1 MSYYYQNV
9 PPATFICSVPAPDG
23 CTNYYWTHWYPI
35 QPAFPGFAPAPSPNV
50 SETPAQGPPAA
61 AVPEPSHQLQ
71 HHRTASTRER
81 NIIRIRD
88 PNQEGK
94 DVTEEIL
101 AEARRLSTL
110 TPPQTR
116 GPEANPETPQLAA
129 IVSPDEGLQG
139 ATGGDPPGVD
149 REHSASDSPSQ
160 TSSPSQAALP
170 EPEQSCSV
178 LSITEAPV
186 TATELIQRALKEPA
200 HPIAQEAPE
209 LPCPEVT
216 EVTSPASAPEPDPAQ
231 AFSLLQPPNTDV
243 FPEPK
248 GETPKEEPETQLELG
263 QAAAHPVAPLSPDC
277 PQEFKLEV
285 PTAQGPNGV
294 PLPQAMHL
302 NPILEFDE
310 VRASNSFE
318 KPATQKKETSGPK
331 KSSRN
336 KKTKTKAANKA
347 KQSRAETTPAPGQ
360 QCLPPRPENS
370 NTPGSPVCPSSPA
383 KPGILER
390 PSSHAKCPSS
400 PAKPGSPERPSSPP
414 AKPGSPE
421 RPSSPVKG
429 PSSPA
434 KPGSP
439 ERPSSP
445 AKPGSPERPSSPAKL
460 PSSPAKP
467 GSPERP
473 SSPAKPG
480 SPERPSSPVKGPS
493 SPAKPGSPERPSS
506 PAKCPSSPAKPGN
519 PERPSSPAKLPS
531 SPAKPG
537 SPERPS
543 SPVKCPSSPAKPGSP
558 ERPSSPA
565 KLPSS
570 PAKPGSPERPSSPVK
585 YPSSPAKP
593 GSPERPSSP
602 AKLPSSP
609 AKPGSPE
616 RPSSPAKPG
625 SPERPS
631 SPVKGPSS
639 PAKPGSPERPSSP
652 VKGPSSPAKPG
663 SPERPSS
670 PVKCPSSPAKPGSP
684 ERPSSPVKCPSSPA
698 KPGNPERP
706 SSPVKCPSS
715 PAKPG
720 SPERPSSP
728 AKLPSSPAKPGSP
741 ERPSSPVKCPS
752 SPAKPGSPERP
763 SSPAKLPSS
772 PAKPGSPER
781 PSSPAKP
788 GSPERPSSPVKCPSS
803 PAKPGSPE
811 RPSSPVKCPSSP
823 AKPGSPE
830 RPSSPAKPG
839 IPERPSSPAKRG
851 SPERPSSPA
860 KRGSPERPSSPAKRG
875 SPERPSSSAKP
886 GSPERPSSSAKPG
899 SPERPSSSAKPGSP
913 ERPSSPAKPGSPERP
928 SSPVKCPSSPA
939 KPGSPERPSSPVK
952 GPSSPAKPGSLERPS
967 SPAKLGSP
975 KPEKTEE
982 KENNLSDGQKPF
994 NTRERKRYERVFLL
1008 GLRFLSVSLRK
1019 PEGLPQIKDVV
1030 LEEANQRPLRP
1041 LDPAGLTSMD
1051 CGLDFTPSFVKLD
1064 GPKFNN
1070 GGPFRGRPGQG
1081 PSAGFGPWR
1090 SQPALQ
1096 KEQRKIFAPVLLSE
1110 AVKLNRAE
1118 KAWKPSS
1125 KCDRVGDT
1133 EDLFRRVR
1141 SILNKLTPEMFQQL
1155 LKQVQQLAIDTE
1167 ERLKGVIDL
1176 IFEKAISEPNF
1187 AVSYANMCHCLM
1199 GLKVPRTDKPEVTIN
1214 FRKLLLTRCQKEFEK
1229 DKNDNKEFEKKQKEM
1244 NEAAMAEER
1253 SRLKE
1258 ELEEAQGK
1266 ARRRSL
1272 GNMKFIGELFKL
1284 KMLTEAIMHDCVAKL
1299 LKNPDEESLE
1309 CLCGLLT
1316 TVGKSL
1322 DLGKSKALV
1331 DEYFKKMKKI
1341 IKEKK
1346 TSSRIRFMLQDVQDL
1361 RRSSWVPRRGDQ
1373 GPKTIGQI
1381 HQEAE
1386 REQHEEQIKVQQ
1398 LMAMGG
1404 NKCQGPPRSP
1414 SRSRKGLIPD
1424 EEGWNTV
1431 PISKGNALRP
1441 IDVSRIAKITKPGSS
1456 DSDNLLFVPGGRLS
1470 WGKGSSGSKGA
1481 KSPETAGPSTGISN
1495 RFSALEHLASSKS
1508 TDQTTEKVQKGS
1520 VSWKCSEKGGDRGS
1534 GLEHSQSREELG
1546 GPAQAVSQKAEKG
1559 SLERLLQPEGLR
1571 RAADLTEDRDSS
1583 QNAVKQEKVDTASPS
1598 KAALSEEDLAKKSK
1612 AIIEEF
1618 LHLSDVKEAVQ
1629 CVQELASPSLLFIFV
1644 REGIEATLER
1654 STEARE
1660 HMGQLL
1666 HQLLSGHLTTLQYY
1680 RGLREILEVAE
1691 DMEIDIPHVWLYLA
1705 ELVTPILRESK
1716 VPMGEF
1722 FREISKPLK
1731 PLGKA
1736 SSLLLEILGLLCKSV
1751 GREKVG
1757 ELWQEAGLSWKEF
1770 LPEDQDVQAFVIEQK
1785 VEYTLGE
1792 ETGPGSQRELS
1803 PEELSQ
1809 QLKELLQESPSNQR
1823 LSDWVE
1829 SKLSEQQMA
1838 PDTLVCA
1845 LTTAVCSSA
1854 IIFESPLRLDAALL
1868 KPRSKLLQKYLS
1880 DEKKEVQALSALQT
1894 LVETLEP
1901 SANLLSAFFHVLYDE
1916 QVVKEEAFYSWKSKQ
1931 DPTEQLDKEAALT
1944 SVTAFFNSLREARDQ
1959 LEHQ

>member
-1 MSYYYQNV
+1 SPPSHFCFTPMDSQTMSYYYQNF

-170 EPEQSCSV
+170 GPEQSCSV

-200 HPIAQEAPE
+200 HPIAQEALE

-231 AFSLLQPPNTDV
+231 AFSLLQPPNTEV

-310 VRASNSFE
+310 VRASNVPTRAPASPTIPEEEEKTKAEKGGEKTGEESSAPEITPIPVLLPKSFE

-347 KQSRAETTPAPGQ
+347 K
-360 QCLPPRPENS
+360 
-370 NTPGSPVCPSSPA
+370 
-383 KPGILER
+383 
-390 PSSHAKCPSS
+390 H
-400 PAKPGSPERPSSPP
+400 PAKPGSP
-414 AKPGSPE
+414 
-421 RPSSPVKG
+421 
-429 PSSPA
+429 
-434 KPGSP
+434 
-439 ERPSSP
+439 
-445 AKPGSPERPSSPAKL
+445 
-460 PSSPAKP
+460 
-467 GSPERP
+467 
-473 SSPAKPG
+473 
-480 SPERPSSPVKGPS
+480 
-493 SPAKPGSPERPSS
+493 
-506 PAKCPSSPAKPGN
+506 
-519 PERPSSPAKLPS
+519 
-531 SPAKPG
+531 
-537 SPERPS
+537 
-543 SPVKCPSSPAKPGSP
+543 
-558 ERPSSPA
+558 
-565 KLPSS
+565 
-570 PAKPGSPERPSSPVK
+570 
-585 YPSSPAKP
+585 
-593 GSPERPSSP
+593 
-602 AKLPSSP
+602 
-609 AKPGSPE
+609 
-616 RPSSPAKPG
+616 
-625 SPERPS
+625 
-631 SPVKGPSS
+631 
-639 PAKPGSPERPSSP
+639 
-652 VKGPSSPAKPG
+652 
-663 SPERPSS
+663 
-670 PVKCPSSPAKPGSP
+670 
-684 ERPSSPVKCPSSPA
+684 
-698 KPGNPERP
+698 
-706 SSPVKCPSS
+706 
-715 PAKPG
+715 
-720 SPERPSSP
+720 
-728 AKLPSSPAKPGSP
+728 
-741 ERPSSPVKCPS
+741 
-752 SPAKPGSPERP
+752 
-763 SSPAKLPSS
+763 
-772 PAKPGSPER
+772 
-781 PSSPAKP
+781 
-788 GSPERPSSPVKCPSS
+788 
-803 PAKPGSPE
+803 
-811 RPSSPVKCPSSP
+811 
-823 AKPGSPE
+823 
-830 RPSSPAKPG
+830 
-839 IPERPSSPAKRG
+839 
-851 SPERPSSPA
+851 
-860 KRGSPERPSSPAKRG
+860 
-875 SPERPSSSAKP
+875 
-886 GSPERPSSSAKPG
+886 
-899 SPERPSSSAKPGSP
+899 
-913 ERPSSPAKPGSPERP
+913 
-928 SSPVKCPSSPA
+928 
-939 KPGSPERPSSPVK
+939 
-952 GPSSPAKPGSLERPS
+952 ERPS

-994 NTRERKRYERVFLL
+994 DTRERKRYERVFLL

-1019 PEGLPQIKDVV
+1019 PEGLPHIKDVV
-1030 LEEANQRPLRP
+1030 LEEANQTPLRP
-1041 LDPAGLTSMD
+1041 LDLAGLTSMD

-1096 KEQRKIFAPVLLSE
+1096 KEQRKIFVPVLLSE

-1199 GLKVPRTDKPEVTIN
+1199 GLKVPRTDKPEVTVN

-1229 DKNDNKEFEKKQKEM
+1229 DKKDNKEFEKKQKEM

-1598 KAALSEEDLAKKSK
+1598 KAALSEEDLQKKSK

-1680 RGLREILEVAE
+1680 RGLHEILEVAE

-1757 ELWQEAGLSWKEF
+1757 ELWQEAGLSWTEF

>member
-1 MSYYYQNV
+1 
-9 PPATFICSVPAPDG
+9 PAPDG

-35 QPAFPGFAPAPSPNV
+35 QPAFPGFAPAPSPN
-50 SETPAQGPPAA
+50 
-61 AVPEPSHQLQ
+61 LQ

-139 ATGGDPPGVD
+139 AT
-149 REHSASDSPSQ
+149 
-160 TSSPSQAALP
+160 
-170 EPEQSCSV
+170 
-178 LSITEAPV
+178 
-186 TATELIQRALKEPA
+186 
-200 HPIAQEAPE
+200 
-209 LPCPEVT
+209 
-216 EVTSPASAPEPDPAQ
+216 VTSPASAPEPDPAQ
-231 AFSLLQPPNTDV
+231 AFSLLQPPNTEV

-277 PQEFKLEV
+277 
-285 PTAQGPNGV
+285 
-294 PLPQAMHL
+294 
-302 NPILEFDE
+302 
-310 VRASNSFE
+310 
-318 KPATQKKETSGPK
+318 
-331 KSSRN
+331 
-336 KKTKTKAANKA
+336 
-347 KQSRAETTPAPGQ
+347 
-360 QCLPPRPENS
+360 
-370 NTPGSPVCPSSPA
+370 
-383 KPGILER
+383 
-390 PSSHAKCPSS
+390 
-400 PAKPGSPERPSSPP
+400 
-414 AKPGSPE
+414 
-421 RPSSPVKG
+421 
-429 PSSPA
+429 
-434 KPGSP
+434 
-439 ERPSSP
+439 
-445 AKPGSPERPSSPAKL
+445 
-460 PSSPAKP
+460 
-467 GSPERP
+467 
-473 SSPAKPG
+473 
-480 SPERPSSPVKGPS
+480 
-493 SPAKPGSPERPSS
+493 
-506 PAKCPSSPAKPGN
+506 
-519 PERPSSPAKLPS
+519 
-531 SPAKPG
+531 
-537 SPERPS
+537 
-543 SPVKCPSSPAKPGSP
+543 
-558 ERPSSPA
+558 
-565 KLPSS
+565 
-570 PAKPGSPERPSSPVK
+570 
-585 YPSSPAKP
+585 
-593 GSPERPSSP
+593 
-602 AKLPSSP
+602 
-609 AKPGSPE
+609 
-616 RPSSPAKPG
+616 PSSPAKPG

-670 PVKCPSSPAKPGSP
+670 PAKPGSP
-684 ERPSSPVKCPSSPA
+684 ERPSSP
-698 KPGNPERP
+698 
-706 SSPVKCPSS
+706 
-715 PAKPG
+715 
-720 SPERPSSP
+720 
-728 AKLPSSPAKPGSP
+728 
-741 ERPSSPVKCPS
+741 
-752 SPAKPGSPERP
+752 
-763 SSPAKLPSS
+763 
-772 PAKPGSPER
+772 
-781 PSSPAKP
+781 
-788 GSPERPSSPVKCPSS
+788 
-803 PAKPGSPE
+803 
-811 RPSSPVKCPSSP
+811 
-823 AKPGSPE
+823 
-830 RPSSPAKPG
+830 
-839 IPERPSSPAKRG
+839 
-851 SPERPSSPA
+851 
-860 KRGSPERPSSPAKRG
+860 
-875 SPERPSSSAKP
+875 
-886 GSPERPSSSAKPG
+886 
-899 SPERPSSSAKPGSP
+899 
-913 ERPSSPAKPGSPERP
+913 
-928 SSPVKCPSSPA
+928 
-939 KPGSPERPSSPVK
+939 
-952 GPSSPAKPGSLERPS
+952 
-967 SPAKLGSP
+967 
-975 KPEKTEE
+975 
-982 KENNLSDGQKPF
+982 KPF
-994 NTRERKRYERVFLL
+994 DTRERKRYERVFLL

-1019 PEGLPQIKDVV
+1019 PEGLPHIKDVV
-1030 LEEANQRPLRP
+1030 LEEANQTPLRP
-1041 LDPAGLTSMD
+1041 LDLAGLTSMD

-1096 KEQRKIFAPVLLSE
+1096 KEQRKIFVPVLLSE

-1199 GLKVPRTDKPEVTIN
+1199 GLKVPRTDKPEVTVN

-1229 DKNDNKEFEKKQKEM
+1229 DKKDNKEFEKKQKEM

-1598 KAALSEEDLAKKSK
+1598 KAALSEEDLQKKSK

-1680 RGLREILEVAE
+1680 RGLHEILEVAE

-1757 ELWQEAGLSWKEF
+1757 ELWQEAGLSWTEF